1 MQLTLVGVVN
11 PSQSNLLKINSIR
24 YWSQPVALL
33 NWSMLLIKGAD
44 SFEWLQRQLAQDITG
59 IENEGK
65 AVVRLDRVARVTYFG
80 ILFRKDD
87 TFHLYLP
94 TELVDNF
101 RADFE
106 KFVIMEDTQI
116 ESESKNSFSLVVGK
130 SDNGIPVNFFGEQA
144 FIVAKSETDETCEEY
159 FDLAAIPVWNKNIKP
174 DVLVNE
180 TRLNEVAI
188 NYNKGCFLGQETA
201 AKIQT
206 RRGANYFPVTLET
219 KTKVEC
225 KEEDS
230 IFADS
235 QKIGSVDS
243 VNELGD
249 SYLIT
254 ARLKRDYRILDAS
267 YTVQINEK
275 NLSVN
280 VHGAPYFNDL
290 LNIEK
295 AQTLYVQAIKDFE
308 KNNEELA
315 LKKLKR
321 VIEFDET
328 FADAYE
334 AIGVI
339 CSRSAQHQQ
348 TIDWMDKLLEKNPS
362 SVMAH
367 TNKSLALMNL
377 GKIEEAEVEKSLA
390 TTKSFA
396 MYGEEAKLKR
406 ELKLK
411 EEKELADIAR
421 REKMFNQVLE
431 IDNND
436 QIALFGIADINFKR
450 KNYLDALAF
459 VDKSIIVNPK
469 HSQSFL
475 LKGKCLEN
483 LGKTQEAI
491 DVYKNGVKVAAA
503 VGEMMP
509 ANEMQS
515 RLNKLSIL
523 KD

>member
-1 MQLTLVGVVN
+1 MGAVN
-11 PSQSNLLKINSIR
+11 PSQSNLQKINSIR
-24 YWSQPVALL
+24 YWSQSIALSD
-33 NWSMLLIKGAD
+33 WSMLLIKGAD
-44 SFEWLQRQLAQDITG
+44 TFQWLQRQLAQDITG
-59 IENEGK
+59 IEIEGK
-65 AVVRLDRVARVTYFG
+65 PVVRLDRVARVTYFG
-80 ILFRKDD
+80 ILYKKDD
-87 TFHLYLP
+87 EFQLYLP
-94 TELVDNF
+94 TALVDNF
-101 RADFE
+101 CGDFE
-106 KFVIMEDTQI
+106 KFVIMEETQI
-116 ESESKNSFSLVVGK
+116 VKVEEDNFSLIIGKSVVG
-130 SDNGIPVNFFGEQA
+130 NPVNFFGEQA
-144 FIVAKSETDETCEEY
+144 VIVKRETNDESCDEY
-159 FDLAAIPVWNKNIKP
+159 FDLASIPIWGKNIKP

-225 KEEDS
+225 NEEDS
-230 IFADS
+230 IFVDS
-235 QKIGSVDS
+235 QKIGSVNS

-249 SYLIT
+249 KYLIT
-254 ARLKRDYRILDAS
+254 ARLKRDYRILDARH
-267 YTVQINEK
+267 TVQINEQRFDAK
-275 NLSVN
+275 VL
-280 VHGAPYFNDL
+280 GAPYFNDL

-295 AQTLYVQAIKDFE
+295 AQTLYIQAIKDFE
-308 KNNEELA
+308 KNDEELA

-328 FADAYE
+328 FSDAYE

-339 CSRSAQHQQ
+339 YSRSAQHQE
-348 TIDWMDKLLEKNPS
+348 TILWMDKLLEKNPT

-377 GKIEEAEVEKSLA
+377 GKIEEAEIEKSLA

-396 MYGEEAKLKR
+396 MYGEEAKIKR

-411 EEKELADIAR
+411 EEQELADISR

-431 IDNND
+431 IDSDD

-450 KNYLDALAF
+450 KNYADALQF
-459 VDKSIIVNPK
+459 VERSMKANPK
-469 HSQSFL
+469 HSQSYL

-483 LGKTQEAI
+483 MQKMSDAI
-491 DVYKNGVKVAAA
+491 QVYKDGIKVAAA

-515 RLNKLSIL
+515 RLNKLSTL

>member
-1 MQLTLVGVVN
+1 MQQTLVGAVN
-11 PSQSNLLKINSIR
+11 PSQSNLQKINNIR
-24 YWSQPVALL
+24 YWSQPIALSG
-33 NWSMLLIKGAD
+33 WSVILIKGSD
-44 SFEWLQRQLAQDITG
+44 TFEWLQRQLAQDITG
-59 IENEGK
+59 IDIEGK
-65 AVVRLDRVARVTYFG
+65 PVVRLDRVARVTYFG
-80 ILFRKDD
+80 ILYQRDQD
-87 TFHLYLP
+87 FHLYLP
-94 TELVDNF
+94 TALVEPF
-101 RADFE
+101 QSDFE
-106 KFVIMEDTQI
+106 KFVIMEETQI
-116 ESESKNSFSLVVGK
+116 ISVEHNTFSLIIGK
-130 SDNGIPVNFFGEQA
+130 SEQGLPVNFFGEQA
-144 FIVAKSETDETCEEY
+144 VIVKKTDTDQSCDEY
-159 FDLAAIPVWNKNIKP
+159 FKLAAVPIWEESIKP

-206 RRGANYFPVTLET
+206 RRGANYYPVTLES
-219 KTKVEC
+219 KSNIQC
-225 KEEDS
+225 KGDEP
-230 IFADS
+230 ILLDS
-235 QKIGSVDS
+235 QKIGSVES
-243 VNELGD
+243 SIEYGD
-249 SYLIT
+249 KFLVT
-254 ARLKRDYRILDAS
+254 AKLKRDFRILNS
-267 YTVQINEK
+267 TLIVQIKDQELEVK
-275 NLSVN
+275 VQS
-280 VHGAPYFNDL
+280 APYFKDL

-295 AQTLYVQAIKDFE
+295 AQTLYVEAIKDFE
-308 KNNEELA
+308 KNNEDLA

-339 CSRSAQHQQ
+339 YSRSAQHEE
-348 TIDWMDKLLEKNPS
+348 TIVWMDKLLEKNPT

-377 GKIEEAEVEKSLA
+377 GKIEEAEIEKSLA

-396 MYGEEAKLKR
+396 MYGEEAKIKR

-421 REKMFNQVLE
+421 REKMFNQVLQ
-431 IDNND
+431 IDEHD

-450 KNYLDALAF
+450 NNYSMALDF
-459 VDKSIIVNPK
+459 VEKSMASNPK
-469 HSQSFL
+469 HSQSYL
-475 LKGKCLEN
+475 LKGKCLES
-483 LGKTQEAI
+483 LERASDAI
-491 DVYKNGVKVAAA
+491 NVYRDGIKIAAA

-515 RLNKLSIL
+515 RLNKLSTL

>member
-1 MQLTLVGVVN
+1 M
-11 PSQSNLLKINSIR
+11 
-24 YWSQPVALL
+24 
-33 NWSMLLIKGAD
+33 
-44 SFEWLQRQLAQDITG
+44 
-59 IENEGK
+59 
-65 AVVRLDRVARVTYFG
+65 
-80 ILFRKDD
+80 
-87 TFHLYLP
+87 
-94 TELVDNF
+94 
-101 RADFE
+101 
-106 KFVIMEDTQI
+106 
-116 ESESKNSFSLVVGK
+116 
-130 SDNGIPVNFFGEQA
+130 
-144 FIVAKSETDETCEEY
+144 
-159 FDLAAIPVWNKNIKP
+159 
-174 DVLVNE
+174 
-180 TRLNEVAI
+180 
-188 NYNKGCFLGQETA
+188 
-201 AKIQT
+201 
-206 RRGANYFPVTLET
+206 
-219 KTKVEC
+219 
-225 KEEDS
+225 
-230 IFADS
+230 
-235 QKIGSVDS
+235 
-243 VNELGD
+243 
-249 SYLIT
+249 
-254 ARLKRDYRILDAS
+254 
-267 YTVQINEK
+267 
-275 NLSVN
+275 
-280 VHGAPYFNDL
+280 
-290 LNIEK
+290 
-295 AQTLYVQAIKDFE
+295 
-308 KNNEELA
+308 
-315 LKKLKR
+315 KR

-339 CSRSAQHQQ
+339 YSRSAQHHK

-396 MYGEEAKLKR
+396 MYGEEAKFKR

-459 VDKSIIVNPK
+459 VDKSIVVNPK